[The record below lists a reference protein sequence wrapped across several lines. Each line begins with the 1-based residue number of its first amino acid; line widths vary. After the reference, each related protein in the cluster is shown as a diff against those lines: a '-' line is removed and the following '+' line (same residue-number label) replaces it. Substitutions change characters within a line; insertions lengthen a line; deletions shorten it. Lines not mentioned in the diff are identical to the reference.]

1 MAAWCQP
8 IAGRRCPSSWNP
20 DDCRSAA
27 HESHPSVDNSL
38 DSKNNPQPNA
48 GRHAWLQE
56 SSMPAE
62 DLMGFGAILHTRL
75 SEFQSVLM
83 ADCEQIASQREEE
96 LRHEIEALTLKLHGS
111 ENRRASPRWPPRVSG
126 ISPQPLNKTTYI
138 NAETQTLQDISGAT
152 LNAATT
158 STTGVNM
165 QSTQADD
172 HEQVVRDA
180 AGPLRHQSK
189 SFHSS
194 LSVSALT
201 LRPNRVDRQGTSG
214 GAQEEQ
220 CERPSA
226 ESRTT
231 RLVQL
236 QQQAVSI
243 QQSEKRR
250 RNRRFSKDASEVLFD
265 NVMGLITI
273 TNILT
278 IGISAD
284 FGRGSFKWLI
294 VDIAYAGFFFVEIVV
309 KCLLHGFSAYFRGPR
324 RFWHSLDVIMLFM
337 SCAEVALSLIGSAE
351 SSKNQLSLFRI
362 LRLLRIARLVRIY
375 RMAIFKDLMM
385 MINGMIGGMRT
396 LFCSILLI
404 CLPLYAIA
412 LVMRES
418 IGEANGSQRE
428 TFRSVKNSIFTV
440 FRCLVSGDCTDKG
453 GRPLFILVTEEYGW
467 LYGVIYCLTVLLMTF
482 GLFNV
487 IIALYVEQT
496 VAAAKHNDILQ
507 RRLRL
512 QDQQRLAIKTTELIQ
527 ALWKESRYLGASGE
541 LDGFEDGTRTVS
553 SWRESFSL
561 EEANGIEI
569 TFDMFEQMITKPQ
582 IQEILG
588 DLDVPEEDRV
598 DLFDILDADCSGSL
612 QLEELVS
619 GITRLRGDSRRS
631 DIISVAL
638 QVREVQLSLRSLNN
652 VMASCIAK
660 VEESRKMTC
669 QWVDKEQP
677 KVNE

>member
-1 MAAWCQP
+1 
-8 IAGRRCPSSWNP
+8 
-20 DDCRSAA
+20 
-27 HESHPSVDNSL
+27 
-38 DSKNNPQPNA
+38 
-48 GRHAWLQE
+48 
-56 SSMPAE
+56 
-62 DLMGFGAILHTRL
+62 
-75 SEFQSVLM
+75 
-83 ADCEQIASQREEE
+83 
-96 LRHEIEALTLKLHGS
+96 
-111 ENRRASPRWPPRVSG
+111 
-126 ISPQPLNKTTYI
+126 
-138 NAETQTLQDISGAT
+138 
-152 LNAATT
+152 
-158 STTGVNM
+158 
-165 QSTQADD
+165 
-172 HEQVVRDA
+172 
-180 AGPLRHQSK
+180 
-189 SFHSS
+189 
-194 LSVSALT
+194 
-201 LRPNRVDRQGTSG
+201 
-214 GAQEEQ
+214 
-220 CERPSA
+220 
-226 ESRTT
+226 
-231 RLVQL
+231 
-236 QQQAVSI
+236 
-243 QQSEKRR
+243 
-250 RNRRFSKDASEVLFD
+250 
-265 NVMGLITI
+265 
-273 TNILT
+273 
-278 IGISAD
+278 
-284 FGRGSFKWLI
+284 
-294 VDIAYAGFFFVEIVV
+294 
-309 KCLLHGFSAYFRGPR
+309 
-324 RFWHSLDVIMLFM
+324 
-337 SCAEVALSLIGSAE
+337 
-351 SSKNQLSLFRI
+351 
-362 LRLLRIARLVRIY
+362 
-375 RMAIFKDLMM
+375 MM